1 MSSLGWTA
9 IAAVLGAL
17 VKEFK
22 TDASVDEVKDAIVAL
37 WTARAV
43 SPGVDWSDVR
53 QMLNNLMEVYEEEC
67 SDLGELCVIAR
78 ASADGACASLAAE
91 VEDHRAMREL
101 DELMT
106 RDD

>member
-22 TDASVDEVKDAIVAL
+22 TDASVDEVKDAIVDREGRVA
-37 WTARAV
+37 
-43 SPGVDWSDVR
+43 GVDWSDVR

-67 SDLGELCVIAR
+67 SDLGELYVIAR
-78 ASADGACASLAAE
+78 ASTDGASASLAAE
-91 VEDHRAMREL
+91 VEDHRAMAEFEERIS
-101 DELMT
+101 